1 MNATEAGRTGACRQ
15 NAAELASQAIA
26 ARAITDDYTVMVN
39 GFIDR
44 GGTEPHWQEMYWR
57 LSSELRNLTDALG
70 GVLDAHQQQQQ
81 LAAGETGEA
90 GKLAAIRTVLA
101 AFEWEHD
108 DRQYAL
114 ERIDEIAGQ
123 RP

>member
-15 NAAELASQAIA
+15 NAGEIGAQAIA

-70 GVLDAHQQQQQ
+70 GVLDAHQQQQ
-81 LAAGETGEA
+81 AAGETGEA
-90 GKLAAIRTVLA
+90 GKLAAIRVILA
-101 AFEWEHD
+101 AFEWGND
-108 DRQYAL
+108 DRQLAL
-114 ERIDEIAGQ
+114 ERIDSIAGQ